1 MVNRGCIVEDE
12 DYSRLDMDLKARYV
26 TMEELFLS
34 LNISF
39 PLQSDCSQMDRPPWW
54 DRACDQALVLG
65 TFFHGL
71 GNYEAMRQDAEL
83 GFAVKMRNYVNLNGA
98 DKSHVKFA
106 AAASATKQVFDDALS
121 SLKIRFQEQTAMV
134 VAAVHKA
141 GSGDDTYSAKTQQ
154 LNEEDIVSLP
164 RLQQAAVSAF
174 RSTDDIDGDVA
185 FPDARYLDNILES
198 LVDSIEEGIAAN
210 GVAAYQHETVAE
222 ESVASINRA
231 CLHKCMTSK
240 GDPPKILFAG
250 DLLGLEKHNP
260 RDYLSDY
267 FVGAASPE
275 LADIAI
281 GADSSRYER
290 APSVPLV
297 VTRFALGA
305 IIHAEKTVIERLR
318 QDEPKSNA
326 TPQREGPSSTND
338 DASSKAEQDDNEMVE
353 NVTKITS
360 ADVSE
365 SIAASCPHQL
375 TKDVRLRGDV
385 CASLLK
391 SGLPFVK
398 DEVFGSISEELST
411 ELASNPGLQTRSE
424 TTFFSMKDA
433 FKGVFGDQVDWSEN
447 DAILETY
454 VHSTLLP
461 HW

>member
-12 DYSRLDMDLKARYV
+12 DYSRLDVDLKARYV

-34 LNISF
+34 LNMKF
-39 PLQSDCSQMDRPPWW
+39 PFQSDSSQVDCPPWW
-54 DRACDQALVLG
+54 DRACDQALILG

-71 GNYEAMRQDAEL
+71 GNYEAIRQDAEL
-83 GFAVKMRNYVNLNGA
+83 GFAVKMRNYANLNGA
-98 DKSHVKFA
+98 DKSAHMKFA
-106 AAASATKQVFDDALS
+106 AAASATKLVFDDALS

-154 LNEEDIVSLP
+154 LNEEDIVSLT

-174 RSTDDIDGDVA
+174 RIADDVDGDVA
-185 FPDARYLDNILES
+185 FPDARYLDDRLET
-198 LVDSIEEGIAAN
+198 LVDSIEKDIAEN
-210 GVAAYQHETVAE
+210 GVAAYQQHETVAE
-222 ESVASINRA
+222 ESVATINRA

-240 GDPPKILFAG
+240 GDPPRILFAG

-305 IIHAEKTVIERLR
+305 IIQAEKTVIERLR
-318 QDEPKSNA
+318 QDEPKLKK
-326 TPQREGPSSTND
+326 TPEGPSSAND
-338 DASSKAEQDDNEMVE
+338 DASAETDDNDIEE
-353 NVTKITS
+353 NVTKITI

-365 SIAASCPHQL
+365 SLAASCPHQL

-391 SGLPFVK
+391 SGLPFAK
-398 DEVFGSISEELST
+398 DEVFASISDDLNT
-411 ELASNPGLQTRSE
+411 ELAANPDLQTRS
-424 TTFFSMKDA
+424 TTSFFSMEEA
-433 FKGVFGDQVDWSEN
+433 FEGVVGDQDNLSGG
-447 DAILETY
+447 DSILETY
-454 VHSTLLP
+454 LHSTLLP

>member
-34 LNISF
+34 LNMKF
-39 PLQSDCSQMDRPPWW
+39 PFQSDCSQVDRPPWW
-54 DRACDQALVLG
+54 DRACDHALILG

-71 GNYEAMRQDAEL
+71 GNYEAIRQDAEL
-83 GFAVKMRNYVNLNGA
+83 GFTVKMRNYANLNGA
-98 DKSHVKFA
+98 DKSAHVKFA

-174 RSTDDIDGDVA
+174 RITDDIDGDVA
-185 FPDARYLDNILES
+185 FPDARYLDNRLEM

-210 GVAAYQHETVAE
+210 EVVAYQHEAGAE

-231 CLHKCMTSK
+231 CLHKFMTSK

-305 IIHAEKTVIERLR
+305 IIHAEKTIIERLR
-318 QDEPKSNA
+318 QDEPKLKA
-326 TPQREGPSSTND
+326 TPEGPSNTND
-338 DASSKAEQDDNEMVE
+338 DASSKAETDDNGMKE
-353 NVTKITS
+353 NVTKITI

-365 SIAASCPHQL
+365 TIAASCPHQL

-398 DEVFGSISEELST
+398 DEVFCSISEELNT
-411 ELASNPGLQTRSE
+411 ELAGNPDLQTRSK
-424 TTFFSMKDA
+424 TTFFSLKDA
-433 FKGVFGDQVDWSEN
+433 FKGVFRDQENWSGI
-447 DAILETY
+447 DSILETY
-454 VHSTLLP
+454 LHSTLLP